1 MIYRIETISTD
12 EKTGL
17 TYFLVH
23 FWRTV
28 AGPKPD
34 RVNDF
39 VMQLRPTLTRIVT
52 KNGQWKKSDGT
63 FVDKP
68 ETIDGISKWEW
79 ETIDI
84 DLPSIIEENIR
95 AYWDRAEKNE
105 YPADHTS
112 RIRLTSNDPHGVLAR
127 SDVMAMKDVE
137 K

>member
-1 MIYRIETISTD
+1 MIYKIVEIST
-12 EKTGL
+12 EKETSL

-23 FWRTV
+23 FWRT
-28 AGPKPD
+28 AGGKPD

-39 VMQLRPTLTRIVT
+39 VMQLRPTLTRVVT
-52 KNGQWKKSDGT
+52 KNGQWKQADGT
-63 FVDKP
+63 FVDVP
-68 ETIDGISKWEW
+68 EFADDPTKWEW

-84 DLPSIIEENIR
+84 DLPAIIEKNIK
-95 AYWDRAEKNE
+95 AYWDRAEKND

-127 SDVMAMKDVE
+127 SDVMAMKDVV